1 MAQEKEIIENETVLA
16 QEIAATVEVEHATM
30 TETEHEVVM
39 AEVEHEQDAEAHEE
53 HEATYSHLNKEEILA
68 VTGELTKEVSFR
80 KVDTALRLLKVEI
93 DRMNKAER
101 EAALQKF
108 LADGGEVDNFEFK
121 QDETS
126 KKFFAQYKSL
136 KEKKAKYFDD
146 IEKKKANNLT
156 SKNEALKQLKDL
168 VESGK
173 TDKAAFE
180 RLKEIQTKW
189 KEAGQI
195 APQQSEG
202 LYESYKALLDRFYS
216 QKNIENELLDLD
228 RKRNLVA
235 KLELCDK
242 AEKLAEVLNINE
254 AVAQLNRFHEEYKA
268 VGPAPKEDQE
278 AIWQRF
284 KLASDKVYERKRNTV
299 EEIKKEQAANMKLKQ
314 ELCLKIEV
322 YPEFVSTKI
331 GEWNTKTQEILA
343 LQDEW
348 EKVGPAPR
356 EVAKDLNKQ
365 FWTNFK
371 AFFANKTKFFEQIE
385 KAREDNLKA
394 KIALCEQAEGL
405 KESNNWD
412 EVTEELKKL
421 QTAWK
426 EIGPVPEKQKDS
438 IYERFKAACD
448 GFFERKRNRRA
459 DQDKEFD
466 ANLAKKQAIC
476 EQIEA
481 MAKAKET
488 DVKKLEEQQSAFSA
502 VGFVPRKNM
511 TTIQDRFAKA
521 IDDFLANVQMNATEK
536 EKVKFGM
543 QLKVYENTPNA
554 AKKVKDREQTL
565 RKRIMNIENDIAL
578 WKNNLE
584 FFAQSKTADRLRT
597 EFGAKIAE
605 ASKELNDLKV
615 ELKALQQQA

>member
-1 MAQEKEIIENETVLA
+1 MAQEKEIIENEAALA
-16 QEIAATVEVEHATM
+16 QEIAATVEVEHTTV
-30 TETEHEVVM
+30 TEVSHEVVM

-93 DRMNKAER
+93 DRINKAER
-101 EAALQKF
+101 ETALQNF

-173 TDKAAFE
+173 TDKAGFE

-299 EEIKKEQAANMKLKQ
+299 EEIKKEQGANMKLKQ

-322 YPEFVSTKI
+322 YPEFVGTKI

-405 KESNNWD
+405 KESNSWD

-421 QTAWK
+421 QAAWK

-466 ANLAKKQAIC
+466 VNLAKKQAIC

-554 AKKVKDREQTL
+554 VKKVKDREQTL

>member
-1 MAQEKEIIENETVLA
+1 MAQEKEIIENETALA
-16 QEIAATVEVEHATM
+16 QEIAATVEVEHTTV
-30 TETEHEVVM
+30 TEVSHEVVM

-93 DRMNKAER
+93 DRINKAER
-101 EAALQKF
+101 EEALQKF

-173 TDKAAFE
+173 TDKAGFE

-299 EEIKKEQAANMKLKQ
+299 EEIKKEQTANMKLKQ

-405 KESNNWD
+405 KESNSWD

-448 GFFERKRNRRA
+448 GFFERKRSRRA

-554 AKKVKDREQTL
+554 VKKVKDREQTL

>member
-1 MAQEKEIIENETVLA
+1 MAQEKEIIENETALA
-16 QEIAATVEVEHATM
+16 QETAATVEVEHATM
-30 TETEHEVVM
+30 TEISHEVVM
-39 AEVEHEQDAEAHEE
+39 AEMEHEQDAEATEE

-93 DRMNKAER
+93 DRINKAER

-173 TDKAAFE
+173 TDKAGFE

-299 EEIKKEQAANMKLKQ
+299 EEIKKEQATNMKLKQ
-314 ELCLKIEV
+314 ELCLKIES
-322 YPEFVSTKI
+322 YPEFAGAKI

-385 KAREDNLKA
+385 KVREDNLKA
-394 KIALCEQAEGL
+394 KTALCEQAESL

-554 AKKVKDREQTL
+554 VKKVKDREQTL

-605 ASKELNDLKV
+605 ASKELNDLKI
-615 ELKALQQQA
+615 ELKALQQ

>member
-1 MAQEKEIIENETVLA
+1 MAQEKEIIDNEAALEQDHVTLA
-16 QEIAATVEVEHATM
+16 EGEH
-30 TETEHEVVM
+30 ETEG
-39 AEVEHEQDAEAHEE
+39 AESAEE
-53 HEATYSHLNKEEILA
+53 HEASYAHLSKEEILA
-68 VTGELTKEVSFR
+68 ATLELSKEVSFR
-80 KVDTALRLLKVEI
+80 KVDTALRLLKAEI
-93 DRMNKAER
+93 DQRNKTER
-101 EAALQKF
+101 ETALEKF
-108 LADGGEVDNFEFK
+108 LADGGVADNFEFK
-121 QDETS
+121 QDDMS

-146 IEKKKANNLT
+146 IEKKKANNLA
-156 SKNEALKQLKDL
+156 SKHDALKQLKEL
-168 VESGK
+168 VDSGK
-173 TDKAAFE
+173 TDKTAFE
-180 RLKEIQTKW
+180 KLKEIQTKW

-254 AVAQLNRFHEEYKA
+254 SIAQLNRLHEEYKA
-268 VGPAPKEDQE
+268 IGPAPKEDQE

-322 YPEFVSTKI
+322 YPEFTSTKI

-356 EVAKDLNKQ
+356 EVAKDINKQ

-385 KAREDNLKA
+385 QARTENLK
-394 KIALCEQAEGL
+394 KKVALCEQAEAL
-405 KESNNWD
+405 KDSNNWD

-421 QTAWK
+421 QAAWK
-426 EIGPVPEKQKDS
+426 EVGPVPEKEKDT

-448 GFFERKRNRRA
+448 AFFERKRNRRA

-466 ANLAKKQAIC
+466 ENLAKKQAIC

-481 MAKAKET
+481 MAVAKEK
-488 DVKKLEEQQSAFSA
+488 DLKKLEVQQAAFSA

-511 TTIQDRFAKA
+511 TTIQERYAKA
-521 IDDFLANVQMNATEK
+521 IEDFLVNVEMNAGEK
-536 EKVKFGM
+536 DKLKFGL
-543 QLKVYENTPNA
+543 QLKGYENTPNA
-554 AKKVKDREQTL
+554 VKKLKDREQVL
-565 RKRIMNIENDIAL
+565 RKRISNIENDIAL
-578 WKNNLE
+578 WKNNLD
-584 FFAQSKTADRLRT
+584 FFAKSKTADRLRT
-597 EFGAKIAE
+597 EFGAKIDE
-605 ASKELNDLKV
+605 STKELNSLKA
-615 ELKALQQQA
+615 ELKSLQQQG